1 MRKFF
6 GKGSGSGDM
15 KEEKEPSL
23 LSFKVGRE
31 GTVSKMSPLMRRFK
45 TPITPCTAHDL
56 HAASSRQLQSRHVS
70 AALHLH
76 MVL

>member
-1 MRKFF
+1 M
-6 GKGSGSGDM
+6 
-15 KEEKEPSL
+15 
-23 LSFKVGRE
+23 LSFKGGRE
-31 GTVSKMSPLMRRFK
+31 GAVSKMSPLMRWFEMSV
-45 TPITPCTAHDL
+45 TPCTAHDL